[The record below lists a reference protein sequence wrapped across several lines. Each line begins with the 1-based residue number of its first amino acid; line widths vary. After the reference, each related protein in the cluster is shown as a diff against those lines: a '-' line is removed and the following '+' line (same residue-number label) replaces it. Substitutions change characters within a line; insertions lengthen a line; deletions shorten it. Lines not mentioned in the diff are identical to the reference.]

1 MDMEKEVDL
10 NAEFEKKAQQN
21 FNIKQKRIS
30 VLKNYGENFQ
40 ENNYI
45 TNPAIGRDKQIKELI
60 LILLTPDKSA
70 VLIGKPGVGKT
81 ATVEGL
87 AYRIQRDDVPD
98 VLKGYQ
104 VIKLNTAALLGT
116 DPITGESKV
125 QTLIDELKDKSKLIL
140 FIDEIHTLM
149 GTKGEAMDFA
159 NMFKP
164 ALDRGD
170 IKVIGATTTEEYER
184 YILRDKAFVRR
195 FQKVEIFEPTR
206 EENIQILIGT
216 LPKIETRTGAKMMY
230 TSFIQRRIMEFIT
243 DITSEYKRIY
253 EIGSRYP
260 DVSLTIVQQAFSN
273 ALFDN
278 RNEVNVM
285 DFKLAIMNSKNIY
298 PDVINKSM
306 PIFDKMFAD
315 QIEEYRQSTQG
326 NFERLSEDTD

>member
-1 MDMEKEVDL
+1 MNQSD
-10 NAEFEKKAQQN
+10 EFDKKVEQK
-21 FNIKQKRIS
+21 FDIKSKRIS
-30 VLKNYGENFQ
+30 MLENYGENFQ
-40 ENNYI
+40 KNEYI
-45 TNPAIGRDKQIKELI
+45 TNPAIGRDEQIKQLI

-87 AYRIQRDDVPD
+87 AYRIQRNLVPD

-104 VIKLNTAALLGT
+104 VIKLNTAALLGV

-149 GTKGEAMDFA
+149 GTKGEALDFA

-195 FQKVEIFEPTR
+195 FQKVELFEPTR
-206 EENIQILIGT
+206 EENIQICIGT
-216 LPKIETRTGAKMMY
+216 LPKIEYRTGAKLMY
-230 TSFIQRRIMEFIT
+230 TPFIQRRIMEFLT
-243 DITSEYKRIY
+243 DITSEYKRVY

-260 DVSLTIVQQAFSN
+260 DVTLTIIQQAFSN

-278 RNEVNVM
+278 RNEVNIM
-285 DFKLAIMNSKNIY
+285 DIKKAIVTSKNIY
-298 PDVINKSM
+298 QDVIKKSM
-306 PIFDKMFAD
+306 PEFDKIFAD
-315 QIEEYRQSTQG
+315 QIDEYTQATVG
-326 NFERLSEDTD
+326 NIERLSEEVE

>member
-1 MDMEKEVDL
+1 MNQNE
-10 NAEFEKKAQQN
+10 EFENKVEQK
-21 FNIKQKRIS
+21 FDIKSKRIS
-30 VLKNYGENFQ
+30 MLENYGENFQ
-40 ENNYI
+40 KNEYI
-45 TNPAIGRDKQIKELI
+45 TNPAIGRDEQIKQLI

-87 AYRIQRDDVPD
+87 AYRIQRNLVPD

-104 VIKLNTAALLGT
+104 VIKLNTAALLGV
-116 DPITGESKV
+116 DPVTGESKV
-125 QTLIDELKDKSKLIL
+125 QTLIDELKDKTKLIL

-149 GTKGEAMDFA
+149 GTKGEALDFA

-195 FQKVEIFEPTR
+195 FQKVELFEPTR
-206 EENIQILIGT
+206 EENIQICVGT
-216 LPKIETRTGAKMMY
+216 LPKIEYRTGAKLMY
-230 TSFIQRRIMEFIT
+230 TPFVQRRIMEFLT
-243 DITSEYKRIY
+243 DITSEYKRVY

-260 DVSLTIVQQAFSN
+260 DVTLTIIQQAFSN

-278 RNEVNVM
+278 RTDVNIM
-285 DFKLAIMNSKNIY
+285 DVKKAIMTSKNIY
-298 PDVINKSM
+298 PDVIKKSM
-306 PIFDKMFAD
+306 PGFDTMFAD
-315 QIEEYRQSTQG
+315 QIEEYNQATVG
-326 NFERLSEDTD
+326 NVERLSEETV

>member
-1 MDMEKEVDL
+1 MEDL
-10 NAEFEKKAQQN
+10 NTDTKETENTN
-21 FNIKQKRIS
+21 FDIRKKRIS
-30 VLKNYGENFQ
+30 ILQNYGENFQ
-40 ENNYI
+40 KNNYI
-45 TNPAIGRDKQIKELI
+45 TNPAIGRDEQIKQLI

-87 AYRIQRDDVPD
+87 AYRIQKGSVPNI
-98 VLKGYQ
+98 LKDYQ
-104 VIKLNTAALLGT
+104 VIKINTAALLGI
-116 DPITGESKV
+116 DPVTGESKV
-125 QTLIDELKDKSKLIL
+125 QTLIDELKEKTKLIL

-149 GTKGEAMDFA
+149 GNKGEALDFA

-216 LPKIETRTGAKMMY
+216 LPKIEKRTGAKMMY
-230 TSFIQRRIMEFIT
+230 TPFIQKRVMEFIT

-260 DVSLTIVQQAFSN
+260 DVSLTIVQQAFSI
-273 ALFDN
+273 ALFEY
-278 RNEVNVM
+278 RWEVNIM
-285 DFKLAIMNSKNIY
+285 DFRKAITNSKNIY
-298 PDVINKSM
+298 PDVIEKSM
-306 PIFDKMFAD
+306 PQFDKIFET
-315 QIEEYRQSTQG
+315 QIAEYTEATKG
-326 NFERLSEDTD
+326 KYERLSEESI

>member
-1 MDMEKEVDL
+1 MNNAQEMNDL
-10 NAEFEKKAQQN
+10 FDKKAEER
-21 FNIKQKRIS
+21 FDIKKKRIS
-30 VLKNYGENFQ
+30 MLENYGENFQ
-40 ENNYI
+40 ENDYI
-45 TNPAIGRDKQIKELI
+45 TNPAIGRDVQIKELI

-87 AYRIQRDDVPD
+87 AYRIQKDAVPD

-104 VIKLNTAALLGT
+104 VIKLNTAALLGV
-116 DPITGESKV
+116 DPVTGESKV
-125 QTLIDELKDKSKLIL
+125 QTLIDELKDKTKLIL

-149 GTKGEAMDFA
+149 GTKGEALDFA

-216 LPKIETRTGAKMMY
+216 LPKIEIRTGAKMMY
-230 TSFIQRRIMEFIT
+230 TPFIQKRIMEFIT
-243 DITSEYKRIY
+243 DITSEFKRIY

-278 RNEVNVM
+278 RRDVNII
-285 DFKLAIMNSKNIY
+285 DFKQAIMNSKNIY
-298 PDVINKSM
+298 PDVIKKSM
-306 PIFDKMFAD
+306 PEFDRIFAD
-315 QIEEYRQSTQG
+315 QISEYNSL
-326 NFERLSEDTD
+326 NSANYEKLSEE

>member
-1 MDMEKEVDL
+1 MDL
-10 NAEFEKKAQQN
+10 NSDLNEVFDKKIEEN
-21 FNIKQKRIS
+21 FDIKSKRIS
-30 VLKNYGENFQ
+30 MLQNYGENF
-40 ENNYI
+40 NDNDYI
-45 TNPAIGRDKQIKELI
+45 TNPAIGRDNQIKELI

-87 AYRIQRDDVPD
+87 AYRIQKGAVPD
-98 VLKGYQ
+98 ILKDYQ
-104 VIKLNTAALLGT
+104 VIKLNTAALLGV

-206 EENIQILIGT
+206 EENIQILLGT
-216 LPKIETRTGAKMMY
+216 LPKIEIRTGAKMKY
-230 TSFIQRRIMEFIT
+230 TPFIQKKMMEFIT

-278 RNEVNVM
+278 RYEVNVI
-285 DFKLAIMNSKNIY
+285 DFKKAIMNSKNIY
-298 PDVINKSM
+298 PDVIKKTM
-306 PIFDKMFAD
+306 PDFDRIFAE
-315 QIEEYRQSTQG
+315 QIEEYNIETKG
-326 NFERLSEDTD
+326 NVERLGED